1 MTLWQKLDRF
11 PPVVIRLLARN
22 PDGTAMTD
30 REIAE
35 RGVRLSDVKG
45 LSYLTDWDYVNTAT
59 ARCFLGAC
67 NCDLEDPKVVR
78 NLNRYLKRDPKFTHL
93 RRSPRFGE
101 FKEMLSLWVEHGTKT
116 KAWPFYE

>member
-22 PDGTAMTD
+22 PDGSAMTD
-30 REIAE
+30 QHLARLLPLSE
-35 RGVRLSDVKG
+35 VKRLSYAINWVGVPVD
-45 LSYLTDWDYVNTAT
+45 LARRYLQ
-59 ARCFLGAC
+59 AC
-67 NCDLEDPKVVR
+67 NCDLEDPAVVR

-93 RRSPRFGE
+93 RKSPRFGE
-101 FKEMLSLWVEHGTKT
+101 FKEMLGLWVEHGTRT